1 MTLGPNSSHHFPLG
15 SLMMLMA
22 QFPLGLCLLWPVS
35 IKSLSNL
42 TQKKKKPRHS
52 STQKFSAVW
61 LNNMVDVAFI
71 TATVNQ
77 VPLNYK
83 NCQRNSKPN
92 YSRRFGFGSISCH
105 ATYDFSL
112 DRSYVKSVS
121 PFPNLI
127 QLFHI
132 HKLLSKLVCSFSL
145 SSLYVNAFISLLTLL

>member
-1 MTLGPNSSHHFPLG
+1 MEFLTLHYSFLKYKGIFFLI
-15 SLMMLMA
+15 LE
-22 QFPLGLCLLWPVS
+22 
-35 IKSLSNL
+35 IKI
-42 TQKKKKPRHS
+42 KKKNSQPWDWIIWSMWHLS
-52 STQKFSAVW
+52 
-61 LNNMVDVAFI
+61 

-92 YSRRFGFGSISCH
+92 YSRRFGFGSVSCH

-145 SSLYVNAFISLLTLL
+145 SSLYVNALISLLTLL